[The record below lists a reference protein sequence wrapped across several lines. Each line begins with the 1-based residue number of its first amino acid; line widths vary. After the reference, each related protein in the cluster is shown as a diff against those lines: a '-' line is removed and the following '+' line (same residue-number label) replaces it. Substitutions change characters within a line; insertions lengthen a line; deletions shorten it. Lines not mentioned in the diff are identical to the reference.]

1 MFSLQSTLYD
11 PNHENNVEALDMFSF
26 FQICQN
32 ARNKHTAT
40 KNLLFRNDSPF
51 SNNPTLQA
59 LLKIGII
66 ILLMLLNDFET

>member
-40 KNLLFRNDSPF
+40 KN
-51 SNNPTLQA
+51 
-59 LLKIGII
+59 
-66 ILLMLLNDFET
+66 